1 MLWVLMRQDL
11 GRQRAAG
18 NAPGDR
24 ILRAKDRRQKE
35 KAVFVRSDLDHKR
48 YNYKLIMS
56 PHCFPLCNIFVVCYF
71 PRLRFCIF
79 HDVIVRS
86 SLIFLCIWI
95 H

>member
-35 KAVFVRSDLDHKR
+35 KAVFMRSELDHKR
-48 YNYKLIMS
+48 YN
-56 PHCFPLCNIFVVCYF
+56 
-71 PRLRFCIF
+71 
-79 HDVIVRS
+79 
-86 SLIFLCIWI
+86 
-95 H
+95 